1 MTSNIVQWITVA
13 QGREMARLA
22 GTCLHDAPP
31 PAPEPA
37 PPAPEPP
44 APEPPAPLP
53 PPGATGDARL
63 ELVLGSVPVTGFT
76 AVDDAGEIP
85 GVGVVTLVLSGV
97 CSHVAWQD
105 RGGWQ
110 RMRES

>member
-1 MTSNIVQWITVA
+1 
-13 QGREMARLA
+13 MARLA
-22 GTCLHDAPP
+22 GTCLHYAPP

-53 PPGATGDARL
+53 PPGATGDAPL

-76 AVDDAGEIP
+76 AVDDAGEMP
-85 GVGVVTLVLSGV
+85 GVGVVTLGSLAFVPMSLPQG
-97 CSHVAWQD
+97 

-110 RMRES
+110 RMRDS